1 MKTITT
7 AIRAVMRNHGKI
19 NIFTNKY
26 EKCRTVKVY
35 GTVNECACKAIQ
47 DIAKR
52 ANKDITIKTKPSP
65 RWCGAVCGGV
75 VTIVRIP
82 GSSKRDNL
90 FM

>member
-1 MKTITT
+1 MKTITK
-7 AIRAVMRNHGKI
+7 AIRAVMHTQGKTCMYI
-19 NIFTNKY
+19 NKY
-26 EKCRTVKVY
+26 KKCRTVKVY
-35 GTVNECACKAIQ
+35 GLISARAVSAIQ

-52 ANKDITIKTKPSP
+52 ANKDITIKTRPAP
-65 RWCGAVCGGV
+65 RWYDRD

>member
-7 AIRAVMRNHGKI
+7 AIRAVMRNHGKN

-35 GTVNECACKAIQ
+35 GTINECACKAIQ

-52 ANKDITIKTKPSP
+52 ANKDITIKTIPARS
-65 RWCGAVCGGV
+65 RWYNCV
-75 VTIVRIP
+75 VTIVRVP

>member
-1 MKTITT
+1 MKTITK
-7 AIRAVMRNHGKI
+7 AIRAVMHTQGKTCMY
-19 NIFTNKY
+19 TNKY

-35 GTVNECACKAIQ
+35 GTINECACKAIQ

-52 ANKDITIKTKPSP
+52 ANKDITIKTIPARS
-65 RWCGAVCGGV
+65 RWYNCV
-75 VTIVRIP
+75 VTIVRVP

>member
-1 MKTITT
+1 MKTITK
-7 AIRAVMRNHGKI
+7 AIRAVMHTQGKC

-26 EKCRTVKVY
+26 KNCRTVKVY

-52 ANKDITIKTKPSP
+52 ANKDITIKTRPAP
-65 RWCGAVCGGV
+65 RWYGGV

-82 GSSKRDNL
+82 GSNKRDNL
-90 FM
+90 FL

>member
-7 AIRAVMRNHGKI
+7 AIRAVMRNQGKR

-35 GTVNECACKAIQ
+35 GTVDECACKAIQ
-47 DIAKR
+47 DIANR
-52 ANKDITIKTKPSP
+52 ANKDITIKTRPAP
-65 RWCGAVCGGV
+65 RWYGGV
-75 VTIVRIP
+75 VTIVRVP
-82 GSSKRDNL
+82 GSDKRDNL